1 MDFST
6 LKQAVTTPTFTM
18 TRLGLETHSRRL
30 LTGLKRSD
38 AILEIQSTSCHWRGK
53 ELCSEKPRV
62 AEKLTLSSP
71 QKEKEMQFPFRTS
84 RNAGAE
90 RRDFFSTC
98 RLTPETLQRG
108 PWTVSKV
115 GDTRR
120 ALGLLLRS
128 AELPGCGRWS
138 LMAPPT

>member
-71 QKEKEMQFPFRTS
+71 QKEKEMQFPFRSS
-84 RNAGAE
+84 RNDGAE
-90 RRDFFSTC
+90 RRDFFQPAASPPKLC
-98 RLTPETLQRG
+98 SEGRG
-108 PWTVSKV
+108 P
-115 GDTRR
+115 
-120 ALGLLLRS
+120 
-128 AELPGCGRWS
+128 
-138 LMAPPT
+138 